1 MTQAEEQAADERV
14 RVFLEERI
22 GRHLR
27 DKRKRASF
35 ATYFFGL
42 LSDAE
47 RKSVEPMA
55 AQSCGGKDP
64 LEVRRC
70 HQNLVHFVGASAW
83 DDHAVRYEA
92 ARYAC
97 EALVARGEEVT
108 TWVVDDT
115 GFLKQGRHS
124 VGVARQYT
132 GSAGKVANCQ
142 VAVSLSVATGTEQLP
157 LDVALYLPKP
167 WAEDAARRAAA
178 KVPREVVFQT
188 KLQLALGLIE
198 RAVGAGIAGEVV
210 LADCAYGEASSFRD
224 TVKLLGLDYGV
235 GVQKDFRVLRL
246 DARDRCRSGPQ
257 RVDELAALLGAKAFR
272 RITWKQGSKAP
283 LHSRFAFARIKAAHD
298 DGATDPRRREAEWL
312 VMEWPDG
319 EEKPTT
325 FFLTTLPRRQS
336 KKQLVR
342 TIKERW
348 RTERVYEELKGE
360 LGFDHFEGRSWP
372 GWHHHVSVALCGYAF
387 VVAERARAFPPSA
400 RGAGGHRGHGRAARP
415 ARGRF
420 VRHRTATPSAAPG
433 AHTAALP
440 LLPSASADS
449 RSQRTRGIKQ
459 DFLQ

>member
-1 MTQAEEQAADERV
+1 MTQAEQAADERAQ
-14 RVFLEERI
+14 VFLEQRI

-55 AQSCGGKDP
+55 AQACGGSDP

-70 HQNLVHFVGASAW
+70 HHNLVHFIRDSAW
-83 DDHAVRYEA
+83 DDQVVRYEA

-97 EALVARGEEVT
+97 EALLARGEEVT
-108 TWVVDDT
+108 TWVIDDT

-124 VGVARQYT
+124 VGVSRQDT

-142 VAVSLSVATGTEQLP
+142 IAVSLSVATGTEQLP
-157 LDVALYLPKP
+157 LDVALYLPKT
-167 WAEDAARRAAA
+167 WAQDADRREAA
-178 KVPREVVFQT
+178 KVPAQVVFRT
-188 KLQLALGLIE
+188 KLELALTMIE
-198 RAVGAGIAGEVV
+198 RAVGAGMPGEVV

-224 TVKLLGLDYGV
+224 TVKLLGLDYAV

-246 DARDRCRSGPQ
+246 DARDRCRSASL
-257 RVDELAALLGAKAFR
+257 RVDQLAAALGAKAFR
-272 RITWKQGSKAP
+272 RLTWKQGTKAP
-283 LHSRFAFARIKAAHD
+283 LRSRFAFARVKAAHD
-298 DGATDPRRREAEWL
+298 DGATDPTKRDAEWL
-312 VMEWPDG
+312 VMEWPEG
-319 EEKPTT
+319 EEKPTK
-325 FFLTTLPRRQS
+325 FFVTTLPRRQS

-400 RGAGGHRGHGRAARP
+400 RRTRDASGHGRATRP
-415 ARGRF
+415 ARRRF
-420 VRHRTATPSAAPG
+420 LRHRAPASGTATGALAAS
-433 AHTAALP
+433 LP
-440 LLPSASADS
+440 QLPSVSGDS
-449 RSQRTRGIKQ
+449 RSQRTRGIKRT
-459 DFLQ
+459 FLQ